1 MDRFKIEQVD
11 PERFIKVN
19 ELQAVTNPVTFNGG
33 NVASSDGLLSNQ
45 IFGISIDER
54 SGIFAYIDLIEYFI
68 EPYYYKAWCKIDRNL
83 KSCVYETDTFSID
96 KDGYLVK
103 DENGNN
109 GLKWLKNNIDKINF
123 KNTKRELLLGVLMD
137 GKKRGDI
144 FTKKFIITPP
154 YYRDVDT
161 SSDGRVGLG
170 EVNKIYVQIL
180 NTVRSLKT
188 SNDYGLEM
196 AGGIRGRIQD
206 LLLEVYNWHTVG
218 ESVIGGE
225 HTGAGIFKKFGIM
238 RRSVMAKTTDNAA
251 RMVISSP
258 TTKNC
263 DSIDDLMTDMDYVA
277 VPLSAVLVNAYPF
290 IIYHLRQFF
299 NNEFGGKIYYPYID
313 SKGTEQKI
321 ELDDPLVAF
330 SDDVLDKEIAE
341 FVHGYSNRLK
351 PILVPNK
358 ENKRITLK
366 LKGYQT
372 SVDMFNSGKYQ
383 TSTLL
388 TRDMTWMDVFYI
400 AATEAV
406 QDKMAIITRYPIDS
420 YFNQFSAKIHISS
433 TKETEVM
440 VIDDKLYRWYPSVK
454 QEEVGSDTSNKFI
467 DTFCMSNPYC
477 GLMNADFDG
486 DTVTCKIA
494 YSVEANEE
502 LRKKLDSPSQYITLG
517 GVNGRTADKE
527 AIQAI
532 YNLTL
537 TFDEDKLTD
546 PKM

>member
-1 MDRFKIEQVD
+1 
-11 PERFIKVN
+11 
-19 ELQAVTNPVTFNGG
+19 
-33 NVASSDGLLSNQ
+33 
-45 IFGISIDER
+45 
-54 SGIFAYIDLIEYFI
+54 
-68 EPYYYKAWCKIDRNL
+68 
-83 KSCVYETDTFSID
+83 
-96 KDGYLVK
+96 
-103 DENGNN
+103 
-109 GLKWLKNNIDKINF
+109 
-123 KNTKRELLLGVLMD
+123 MD

-206 LLLEVYNWHTVG
+206 LLLQVYNWHTVG

-358 ENKRITLK
+358 ENKKITLK

-388 TRDMTWMDVFYI
+388 TRDMTWMDIFYM

-537 TFDEDKLTD
+537 TFDEDKLTE

>member
-1 MDRFKIEQVD
+1 M
-11 PERFIKVN
+11 
-19 ELQAVTNPVTFNGG
+19 
-33 NVASSDGLLSNQ
+33 
-45 IFGISIDER
+45 
-54 SGIFAYIDLIEYFI
+54 
-68 EPYYYKAWCKIDRNL
+68 
-83 KSCVYETDTFSID
+83 
-96 KDGYLVK
+96 
-103 DENGNN
+103 
-109 GLKWLKNNIDKINF
+109 
-123 KNTKRELLLGVLMD
+123 
-137 GKKRGDI
+137 
-144 FTKKFIITPP
+144 
-154 YYRDVDT
+154 
-161 SSDGRVGLG
+161 
-170 EVNKIYVQIL
+170 
-180 NTVRSLKT
+180 
-188 SNDYGLEM
+188 
-196 AGGIRGRIQD
+196 
-206 LLLEVYNWHTVG
+206 
-218 ESVIGGE
+218 
-225 HTGAGIFKKFGIM
+225 
-238 RRSVMAKTTDNAA
+238 
-251 RMVISSP
+251 
-258 TTKNC
+258 
-263 DSIDDLMTDMDYVA
+263 
-277 VPLSAVLVNAYPF
+277 
-290 IIYHLRQFF
+290 
-299 NNEFGGKIYYPYID
+299 
-313 SKGTEQKI
+313 
-321 ELDDPLVAF
+321 
-330 SDDVLDKEIAE
+330 DKEIAE

-388 TRDMTWMDVFYI
+388 TRDMTWMDVFYM

>member
-19 ELQAVTNPVTFNGG
+19 ELQPVTNPVTFNGG

-54 SGIFAYIDLIEYFI
+54 SGIFAYIDLVEYFI

-103 DENGNN
+103 DENGSN

-313 SKGTEQKI
+313 
-321 ELDDPLVAF
+321 
-330 SDDVLDKEIAE
+330 
-341 FVHGYSNRLK
+341 VH
-351 PILVPNK
+351 
-358 ENKRITLK
+358 
-366 LKGYQT
+366 
-372 SVDMFNSGKYQ
+372 
-383 TSTLL
+383 
-388 TRDMTWMDVFYI
+388 
-400 AATEAV
+400 
-406 QDKMAIITRYPIDS
+406 
-420 YFNQFSAKIHISS
+420 
-433 TKETEVM
+433 
-440 VIDDKLYRWYPSVK
+440 
-454 QEEVGSDTSNKFI
+454 
-467 DTFCMSNPYC
+467 
-477 GLMNADFDG
+477 
-486 DTVTCKIA
+486 
-494 YSVEANEE
+494 
-502 LRKKLDSPSQYITLG
+502 
-517 GVNGRTADKE
+517 
-527 AIQAI
+527 
-532 YNLTL
+532 
-537 TFDEDKLTD
+537 
-546 PKM
+546 